1 MSHSLNERERVLNN
15 ITSINPSLEVIH
27 TPILL
32 VDTNSVSITTL
43 RTIFFVK
50 RIATGLQNTTI
61 TT

>member
-1 MSHSLNERERVLNN
+1 MSHSLNERERVLDN

-43 RTIFFVK
+43 RTNFFVK